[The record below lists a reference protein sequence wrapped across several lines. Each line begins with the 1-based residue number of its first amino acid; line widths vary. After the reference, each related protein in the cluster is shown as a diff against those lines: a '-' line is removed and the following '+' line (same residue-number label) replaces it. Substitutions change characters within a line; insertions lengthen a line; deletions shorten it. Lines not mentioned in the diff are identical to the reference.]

1 MRKNLIMA
9 ACVAAAWLPASAK
22 YATPGEMTT
31 YSLADLA
38 AIEEAPV
45 VDLDGT
51 YYITGDLTISE
62 GDSLKVN
69 EAAHIKILA
78 DATLSIAGYLELNS
92 PETIYV
98 SNYEEE
104 EGYPRSIMIDGGRAV
119 LCHATFTGVGV
130 YNWSE
135 QPLQVV
141 GCSFY
146 WVTAASNSTGVVAF
160 GMSNTGNEIR
170 DCFFFENAIP
180 AIGTAANAFCGI
192 GIYGCRLTDNNTDNT
207 NKPQVNITT
216 PAENGPTVIQNNEIY
231 GQKRNMVGGI
241 SVSNLVGGEMGDVE
255 ISGNTIA
262 YNRYG
267 INIFGPMRAV
277 LKDNKLTDNRY
288 ESNPLNG
295 GSGISC
301 TAFTGMESVVISGN
315 HIEGSL
321 WGVTLISYGFLMPSY
336 YPGGGFGY
344 VSLGGPADS
353 VYPSPGGNV
362 FVANGNNGSEYDP
375 TVPYDL
381 YNNTDQTVYAQN
393 NTWSVP
399 EQTAELVASVIF
411 DKADDAR
418 LGEVIYMPTHAG
430 IGAVEADAAILS
442 HDVAAR
448 TITGDG
454 DIRVFTADGRQ
465 VLTGSGSVSTAA
477 LPAGLY
483 IAVTPTATLKFTIH

>member
-1 MRKNLIMA
+1 M
-9 ACVAAAWLPASAK
+9 AAAWLPASAK
-22 YATPGEMTT
+22 YATPGDLTT

-51 YYITGDLTISE
+51 YYITGDLAISE

-78 DATLSIAGYLELNS
+78 DVTLSISGYLEMNS
-92 PETIYV
+92 PDTVYV
-98 SNYEEE
+98 SNYDEE

-119 LCHATFTGVGV
+119 LRKVAFTGVGV
-130 YNWSE
+130 HSWSE
-135 QPLQVV
+135 EPLSVE
-141 GCSFY
+141 GCSFTG
-146 WVTAASNSTGVVAF
+146 VTAASNSTGAVAF
-160 GMSNTGNEIR
+160 GKSSAGNEIR
-170 DCFFFENAIP
+170 GCVFTANAVP
-180 AIGTAANAFCGI
+180 AIGSAANAFCGI
-192 GIYGCRLTDNNTDNT
+192 GIYDCLLTDNNTDNS
-207 NKPQVNITT
+207 NKPQINITT
-216 PAENGPTVIQNNEIY
+216 PAENGPTVVSNNEIT
-231 GQKRNMVGGI
+231 GAKRNMVGGI
-241 SVSNLVGGEMGDVE
+241 SVSNMVGGEMGDVE
-255 ISGNTIA
+255 ISGNTITD
-262 YNRYG
+262 NRYG

-277 LKDNKLTDNRY
+277 LKDNRLTGNRY
-288 ESNPLNG
+288 ESNPMNG

-301 TAFTGMESVVISGN
+301 TAFTGNESVVISGN

-336 YPGGGFGY
+336 YPGGGFEY

-353 VYPSPGGNV
+353 IYPSPGENV
-362 FVANGNNGSEYDP
+362 FVANGNNGTEYDP

-430 IGAVEADAAILS
+430 VGSVKADAALLCY
-442 HDVAAR
+442 DAATR
-448 TITGDG
+448 TIAGDG
-454 DIRVFTADGRQ
+454 DIRVFTADGRL
-465 VLTGSGSVSTAA
+465 VLTGTGSVLTAS

-483 IAVTPTATLKFTIH
+483 VAVSSNATLKFTVR